1 MASPTDSDPPAQP
14 DAVTAESGRV
24 KEEELRRKAGRPKSV
39 RPTDFEPTAW
49 ESSQTKLDR
58 GEVYHDG
65 EVGQKA
71 QIGACVNGIVNGLK
85 AAWGRLNV
93 FEMASVSAF
102 VVVALLGLFFFR
114 SLVHSG
120 SALDSVEDISLEA
133 VNFPAKGALLSVNR
147 IDAVWREPRPGE
159 TVRPGANIVPVVG
172 ITLGGGS
179 GYLRVLFR
187 DEAGKIRGDSL
198 VEKVD
203 EGQVASGATYTGVC
217 SEGYTTSMRLIECQ
231 AGRLEPWVVQVYES
245 KEYDMSIDEWTLI
258 AMFEMPADQE
268 ASPEAG

>member
-1 MASPTDSDPPAQP
+1 
-14 DAVTAESGRV
+14 V

-49 ESSQTKLDR
+49 ESSKTKLDR

-71 QIGACVNGIVNGLK
+71 QIGACVNGLK
-85 AAWGRLNV
+85 AAWGRLSV
-93 FEMASVSAF
+93 FEMASVAAF
-102 VVVALLGLFFFR
+102 VIVALLGLFFFR

-120 SALDSVEDISLEA
+120 PALDSVEDISLEA

-198 VEKVD
+198 VEEVD
-203 EGQVASGATYTGVC
+203 KGQVASGATYTGVC